1 MKFQNGFPTNILMGK
16 LLFIESRPSDPE
28 RDKRMELFKQA
39 LEEELTPEEAERRK
53 RLMRII
59 FEKIADTAGFIRED
73 KLETFMAAIPEE
85 DKTLI
90 RIDQVLKVSEQILSS
105 TYKSR

>member
-1 MKFQNGFPTNILMGK
+1 
-16 LLFIESRPSDPE
+16 
-28 RDKRMELFKQA
+28 
-39 LEEELTPEEAERRK
+39 
-53 RLMRII
+53 MRII